1 MKDKIPDFSSG
12 WLAKRD
18 ILNNK
23 QSFVLNIESPFT
35 SGGSSDK
42 KQAYCF
48 PTLIEKSVF
57 YLKWVG
63 DHLDKVFG
71 TFSKKVR

>member
-1 MKDKIPDFSSG
+1 MS
-12 WLAKRD
+12 R
-18 ILNNK
+18 
-23 QSFVLNIESPFT
+23 IEFWPY
-35 SGGSSDK
+35 GK
-42 KQAYCF
+42 LCRKQAYCF

-71 TFSKKVR
+71 TFSKKVHEKKQILLSKEKFLFVLLP

>member
-1 MKDKIPDFSSG
+1 MS
-12 WLAKRD
+12 R
-18 ILNNK
+18 
-23 QSFVLNIESPFT
+23 IEFWHF
-35 SGGSSDK
+35 GK
-42 KQAYCF
+42 LCRKQAYCF

>member
-1 MKDKIPDFSSG
+1 MSRIEFWHFG
-12 WLAKRD
+12 KRCR
-18 ILNNK
+18 
-23 QSFVLNIESPFT
+23 
-35 SGGSSDK
+35 

-63 DHLDKVFG
+63 NHLDKVFG
-71 TFSKKVR
+71 TFSKKVYEKRQIPLSKEKSQMYVF

>member
-1 MKDKIPDFSSG
+1 MS
-12 WLAKRD
+12 R
-18 ILNNK
+18 
-23 QSFVLNIESPFT
+23 IEFWPY
-35 SGGSSDK
+35 GK
-42 KQAYCF
+42 LCRKQAYCF

-63 DHLDKVFG
+63 NHLDKVFG

>member
-1 MKDKIPDFSSG
+1 MKDKILNFSSG
-12 WLAKRD
+12 WLAKRG
-18 ILNNK
+18 ILNNM
-23 QSFVLNIESPFT
+23 QSFGMNIEFWPF